1 MKRRFIVEV
10 ELPED
15 PDHIVT
21 EKYLEDLLTSAWAD
35 YENIKYD
42 PVYVWVSEEPLVSLK
57 YLQSLDNTTPAHI
70 QEIIDARVLQDG
82 IKTPDE
88 IRRIL

>member
-1 MKRRFIVEV
+1 MKRRFIVEA

-21 EKYLEDLLTSAWAD
+21 AKYLQDVVTSAWAD
-35 YENIKYD
+35 YENVKYD
-42 PVYVWVSEEPLVSLK
+42 PVYIRVSEEPLVSLE
-57 YLQSLDNTTPAHI
+57 YLQSLDNTTPPHI
-70 QEIIDARVLQDG
+70 QEIIDARVLQ
-82 IKTPDE
+82 PDE